1 MRTRRLPYIASRRI
15 KKRKDCTASIMVSC
29 AIVCFFSSYKWE
41 FGVLV
46 KTVHSLNF
54 HKEKLHRRFTIQ
66 KESFSLF
73 FPTTIHSVQ
82 KGGKKCTGALVRE
95 RKFHQKTSFVLC
107 ADATIFACQRH
118 QRVDDDHCDDDYLLV
133 CFCY

>member
-1 MRTRRLPYIASRRI
+1 MCDSL
-15 KKRKDCTASIMVSC
+15 
-29 AIVCFFSSYKWE
+29 FFLLLQVGIQSSGE
-41 FGVLV
+41 NSTL
-46 KTVHSLNF
+46 SLNL